1 MNPSV
6 TISLF
11 AIGKISFLRA
21 LLYVLVQCAGAVA
34 GSSCMKAVLPESMYG
49 GLGHTTLAP
58 DLLPLQGLAIEFF
71 LGFLLLIVIVGV
83 CDENR
88 TDTKYTGALAI
99 GLTVAFAHF
108 AGIKFTGA
116 SVNGARTFGSA
127 VVTGNWEN
135 HWVSWTSCCH
145 SSFKSHSTDA
155 VGNHLNCVDCRQCTM
170 CGLWTEGGMEGNM
183 DLALI
188 LTL

>member
-6 TISLF
+6 TIAML
-11 AIGKISFLRA
+11 AIGKISFVRA
-21 LLYVLVQCAGAVA
+21 IMYVIVQCAGAVA

-49 GLGHTTLAP
+49 GLGHTTLTH

-71 LGFLLLIVIVGV
+71 LGFLLLFVIIGV

-99 GLTVAFAHF
+99 GLTVAFAHL
-108 AGIKFTGA
+108 AAIKFTGA

-135 HWVSWTSCCH
+135 HWVCMR
-145 SSFKSHSTDA
+145 FIIYIFHST
-155 VGNHLNCVDCRQCTM
+155 L
-170 CGLWTEGGMEGNM
+170 
-183 DLALI
+183 
-188 LTL
+188 

>member
-1 MNPSV
+1 MTCSCFCSSFQAIGHISGGHMNPSV
-6 TISLF
+6 TIAML
-11 AIGKISFLRA
+11 AIGKISFFRA
-21 LLYVLVQCAGAVA
+21 ILYVLVQCAGAVA

-49 GLGHTTLAP
+49 GLGHTTLAK

-71 LGFLLLIVIVGV
+71 LGFLLLIVIIGV

-99 GLTVAFAHF
+99 GLTVAFAHL

-135 HWVSWTSCCH
+135 HWVS
-145 SSFKSHSTDA
+145 
-155 VGNHLNCVDCRQCTM
+155 
-170 CGLWTEGGMEGNM
+170 
-183 DLALI
+183 
-188 LTL
+188 